1 MTNGPHNLQ
10 LIGYVTP
17 TNAPPPTPDG
27 SDQVILE
34 APPVSITVSNEISFP
49 YVEPFYYA
57 DYQAMYVQARSA
69 HTNAQWWVDF
79 YGEHNDYIGTL
90 GGQTTSGL
98 IPVAWNLLDPH
109 GRLRTD
115 SFFTPV
121 VTTAWTGPGGGGQAH
136 AVGQKVWRGND
147 YFPSQGDWVAVNQ
160 QAWQG
165 WNNADLLDQTADAI
179 ASGASGAGFNVS
191 PAGAYGEAFRIPV
204 TGNVS
209 NAWRTFYNAITNFS
223 SRNLYYLGHG
233 ANSTLGG
240 YTPAGNG
247 NGISATELGFGL
259 RNIPWYAGLFGHP
272 PQPNPQRYRFV
283 FIDGCEGADSGLPF
297 LFGVTNNRD
306 PELHQYQ
313 PGEMRP
319 SAFLGFKGD
328 VAIGVRNSGIYISHP
343 NYVAHLFTV
352 WSLNSIGLAAAVK
365 QAGTF
370 SDTSGFPLSQ
380 LKIVGAQNLGF
391 VEADFK

>member
-34 APPVSITVSNEISFP
+34 APPVSITVSNGTSFP
-49 YVEPFYYA
+49 
-57 DYQAMYVQARSA
+57 DARFLLMTPTTRECMSRCGLPIPMRSGGLIFTA
-69 HTNAQWWVDF
+69 STMTTS
-79 YGEHNDYIGTL
+79 GTL

-115 SFFTPV
+115 FISRPGLDHSVDTQ
-121 VTTAWTGPGGGGQAH
+121 ALGGGGH
-136 AVGQKVWRGND
+136 VYAVGQKVWRRND
-147 YFPSQGDWVAVNQ
+147 DLPSQGDCGVVNQ

-165 WNNADLLDQTADAI
+165 WNNADLLDQKEHAI

-204 TGNVS
+204 TGNVRN
-209 NAWRTFYNAITNFS
+209 NAWQDVLQRDYQLQLPES
-223 SRNLYYLGHG
+223 LLPG
-233 ANSTLGG
+233 AWRQQHVGEG

-259 RNIPWYAGLFGHP
+259 RKIPWYAGLFGHP

-283 FIDGCEGADSGLPF
+283 FIDGCEGASYSGLPF
-297 LFGVTNNRD
+297 LFG
-306 PELHQYQ
+306 
-313 PGEMRP
+313 
-319 SAFLGFKGD
+319 
-328 VAIGVRNSGIYISHP
+328 
-343 NYVAHLFTV
+343 
-352 WSLNSIGLAAAVK
+352 
-365 QAGTF
+365 
-370 SDTSGFPLSQ
+370 
-380 LKIVGAQNLGF
+380 
-391 VEADFK
+391 ADL